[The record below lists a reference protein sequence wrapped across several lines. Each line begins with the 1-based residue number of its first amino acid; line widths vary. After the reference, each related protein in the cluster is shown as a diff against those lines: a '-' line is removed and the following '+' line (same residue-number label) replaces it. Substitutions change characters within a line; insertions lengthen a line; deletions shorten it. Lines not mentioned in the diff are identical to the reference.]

1 MNVVSG
7 TCLGICLL
15 IIVASVRRSAD
26 VFSPGRV
33 FVFVWALVIGLA
45 ELKFSRFQHV
55 WAIDVWLQVL
65 LGPLAF
71 LSGVFIV
78 YVLNLNSPLL
88 TREEI
93 RRSWRPRDLHA
104 GRLFWTVVILFL
116 LFIGAFAVIRFIK
129 GVTPPLFSPRPDIAR
144 VEFTMFGIGL
154 FLHNVAPIIILS
166 AVFGVVVEGQR
177 SRKWVLAALSF
188 VAVAVYFTLLQRFQI
203 VMGAAIV
210 VVLVYYTTRHL
221 RWTTVFPYMVGAVGL
236 FYWVST
242 LRSAMQFFFL
252 YLYRESRM
260 TFPAAYAWLT
270 EPYMYFV
277 MNVENL
283 ARGIARLENHTFG
296 YYSFNFLFSI
306 SALKHWVEEYFAVDD
321 MPYLVSGYNTY
332 TSFWVYY
339 RDFGIL
345 GITILPLL
353 TGLAVG
359 SIYYAVRRKPS
370 LELIALYSLCVFLML
385 FSFFNNPLT
394 LLWFVYS
401 LALTVVGF
409 RLMRRLTVKAAPGG
423 EVA

>member
-1 MNVVSG
+1 MNLVSG
-7 TCLGICLL
+7 ICLGLCLL

-33 FVFVWALVIGLA
+33 FVFIWALVIGLA
-45 ELKFSRFQHV
+45 ELKFSRLQHI
-55 WAIDVWLQVL
+55 WTIDVWLQVL

-71 LSGVFIV
+71 LTGIFIV
-78 YVLNLNSPLL
+78 YVLNLNTPLL
-88 TREEI
+88 TGEEI
-93 RRSWRPRDLHA
+93 RRSWRTKDLHA

-116 LFIGAFAVIRFIK
+116 LFIGAFGVIRFIK
-129 GVTPPLFSPRPDIAR
+129 GITPPLFSARPSVAR
-144 VEFTMFGIGL
+144 LEFTMFGIGL
-154 FLHNVAPIIILS
+154 FLHNVAPIIFLS
-166 AVFGVVVEGQR
+166 AVFAVVVEGQR
-177 SRKWVLAALSF
+177 TRKWVLAALSI
-188 VAVAVYFTLLQRFQI
+188 VAVAIYFTLLQRFQI
-203 VMGAAIV
+203 LMGAVMI

-283 ARGIARLENHTFG
+283 ARGIARLENHTWG
-296 YYSFNFLFSI
+296 YYSLNFLFSI

-353 TGLAVG
+353 AGLAIG
-359 SIYYAVRRKPS
+359 STYYAMRRKPS
-370 LELIALYSLCVFLML
+370 LERVALYSLCVFLML

-423 EVA
+423 EIA